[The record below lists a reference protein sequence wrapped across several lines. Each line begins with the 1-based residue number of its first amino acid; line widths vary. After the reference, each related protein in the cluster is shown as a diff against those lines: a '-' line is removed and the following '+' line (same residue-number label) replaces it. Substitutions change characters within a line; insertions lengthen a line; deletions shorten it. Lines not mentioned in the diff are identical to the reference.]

1 MQPSWQLHAAKNRFS
16 ELVERAMND
25 GPQTVTRRG
34 RPAVIVVS
42 VEDYRRLCEPR
53 ADLVDFLLAAP
64 LRGLDLS
71 RDEAAERE
79 VTLG

>member
-1 MQPSWQLHAAKNRFS
+1 MRTTWQLHDAKNRFS
-16 ELVERAMND
+16 QLVTQAVRD

-34 RPAVIVVS
+34 EPTVVVVS
-42 VEDYRRLCEPR
+42 VADYQRLCEPR

-71 RDEAAERE
+71 RDDDAERE
-79 VTLG
+79 VSLG